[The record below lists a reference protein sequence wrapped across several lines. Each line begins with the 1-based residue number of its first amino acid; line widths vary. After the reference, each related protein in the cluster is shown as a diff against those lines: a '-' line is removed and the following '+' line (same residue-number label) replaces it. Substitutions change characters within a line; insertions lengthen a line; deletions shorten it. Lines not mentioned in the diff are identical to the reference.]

1 MNYFLACSLKD
12 SQNVLMQSLPLYTSS
27 LFSMVLNEDI
37 EDLEKPDEICSLAF
51 AVDDFQDFFYIH
63 QSFLLNIQYPA

>member
-1 MNYFLACSLKD
+1 MACSLKD

-51 AVDDFQDFFYIH
+51 VVDDFQDFFYIH